1 MIELQALQRRPVVSC
16 EVSNKIPAQVA
27 FWRDS
32 ARVRGFVGGVGSG
45 KTFAGVA
52 EILNQPRQTAGVVV
66 APTYRLLKSVTQ
78 KTFFEVC
85 PRALIQSHNKTDGL
99 TVLWNGLEIYWRSAE
114 NADNLRGLNLGWCF
128 FDEAAF
134 CSEESWRVALARLR
148 RQPGRAWIAT
158 TPRGQDNWVYHWFVE
173 RAASN
178 GYSMHNG
185 RTMENPFNLPT
196 YYEDLKTQ
204 LESAPLYAAQELDG
218 AFVDLAG
225 SKRFPTGLVEQA
237 FKRRDPLRVNLEPV
251 ELDRDVYAVPP
262 AALRVYF
269 APEHGKQYAIG
280 ADCAEGI
287 SGGDDSTAV
296 VVDRST
302 GAAVAVLAAE
312 LEPYRQ
318 HPAALAALSR
328 FYNNAP
334 VMVERNN
341 HGHAVIGTCQRLGIP
356 VLDGPDNRPGWNTS
370 AVSKA
375 QAFTIAN
382 DVVLQSAKSN
392 TILFYDLALKNQIA
406 SIERLTL
413 RAPGKATRTKVD
425 DLAIGWV
432 LAQQARTDT
441 PTAAARSRQATRRMW
456 G

>member
-1 MIELQALQRRPVVSC
+1 MNRSEPDARRPLVSC
-16 EVSNKIPAQVA
+16 EVSDRIPAQVE
-27 FWRDS
+27 FWQDH

-52 EILNQPRQTAGVVV
+52 EIFKQPRESAGVVV

-85 PRALIQSHNKTDGL
+85 PRPLIRSHNKTDGL

-114 NADNLRGLNLGWCF
+114 NPDNLRGLNLGWCF
-128 FDEAAF
+128 FDEAAY
-134 CSEESWRVALARLR
+134 CSEESWRVALGRLR
-148 RQPGRAWIAT
+148 RNPGRAWIAT

-173 RAASN
+173 RAADN
-178 GYSMHNG
+178 GYSIHTG
-185 RTMENPFNLPT
+185 RTMENPFNLPS
-196 YYEDLKTQ
+196 YYSDLKTQ
-204 LESAPLYAAQELDG
+204 LEGAPLYAAQELEG

-225 SKRFPTGLVEQA
+225 SKRFPSALVESA
-237 FKRRDPLRVNLEPV
+237 YNRRDPIRADIAPV
-251 ELDRDVYAVPP
+251 ELDGDVYALPP
-262 AALRVYF
+262 RAVRIYS

-280 ADCAEGI
+280 VDCAEGI
-287 SGGDDSTAV
+287 AGGDDSTAV
-296 VVDRST
+296 VVERSSGVT
-302 GAAVAVLAAE
+302 VAVLAAE

-318 HPAALAALSR
+318 HPAAIAALSR
-328 FYNNAP
+328 HYSGAP
-334 VMVERNN
+334 VMIERNN
-341 HGHAVIGTCQRLGIP
+341 HGHAVIGGCQRLGVP

-375 QAFTIAN
+375 QAFTIAH
-382 DVVLQSAKSN
+382 DVLLQSVKSN
-392 TILFYDLALKNQIA
+392 TILLYDLALKNQIA
-406 SIERLTL
+406 SIDRQTL
-413 RAPGKATRTKVD
+413 RAPLKGKRTKVD

-432 LAQQARTDT
+432 LAQQARTAT